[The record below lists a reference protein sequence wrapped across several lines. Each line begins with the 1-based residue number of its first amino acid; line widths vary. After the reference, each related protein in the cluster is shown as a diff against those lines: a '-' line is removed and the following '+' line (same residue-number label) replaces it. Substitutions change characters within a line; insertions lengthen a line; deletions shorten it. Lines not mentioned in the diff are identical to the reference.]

1 MEILWTGWTTREKS
15 SCVPSGCGL
24 AMRLLGFEGFWVGHF
39 HLRWDAAAMEE
50 ALQELLDKLG
60 LGRRL
65 HRAIAM
71 GDKSCT
77 RPSSVFIT
85 FVRVKEYVFFPDRGE
100 DSPHPKLYE
109 LVHVQAVDHVVL
121 L

>member
-1 MEILWTGWTTREKS
+1 MCI
-15 SCVPSGCGL
+15 
-24 AMRLLGFEGFWVGHF
+24 
-39 HLRWDAAAMEE
+39 
-50 ALQELLDKLG
+50 
-60 LGRRL
+60 
-65 HRAIAM
+65 
-71 GDKSCT
+71 